1 MSFKSNKK
9 KYVSP
14 ITFFLVLI
22 ILVIILS
29 AVLSSLGIQAD
40 YLRINAVTKELE
52 STTLAVES
60 LFSIKGL
67 RYVIGNTVNN
77 FIGFSPL
84 AMIIIALI
92 GLGIAEKSGYMRTLF
107 TVLTRKV
114 DRKIL
119 TFIIMLLG
127 ILSSVSEDV
136 GFVLLIPISAYIFM
150 LNKRSPLAGVV
161 CAYAGICGGYGINLF
176 VSSIDSILINYTTS
190 AANMLDKNYT
200 IALSCT
206 VIIMIV
212 ATILIAFVGTYITEK
227 IIVPKL
233 GKYASDD
240 EMQEEVV
247 IYQSD
252 IRGLLF
258 AFVATLFMVLLFTYS
273 IIPGLPGSG
282 ILLDSTQTEYV
293 NQLFGTD
300 SYVTQG
306 ITLLLSFALGIAG
319 LFYSLGSGRKTENKD
334 IVVESIGNISNI
346 IVLIFFAS
354 LLVSLYRRT
363 NIGNVLTINL
373 MNILNDVGFTSFP
386 LILLFVLLCMVS
398 SFLVASN
405 STKWLLI
412 SPIVVPIFMEAN
424 ISPEFVQTLF
434 RFGTSI
440 TYGLSPLMP
449 YFVVYIAYMQKYSK
463 ETKKVFSISGCFKV
477 MGIYSIAFFLT
488 YLIVIIA
495 WYVIKLPL
503 GSGIYPTL

>member
-1 MSFKSNKK
+1 MSFRSGKK

-14 ITFFLVLI
+14 ITFFLILIVL
-22 ILVIILS
+22 VVILS
-29 AVLSSLGIQAD
+29 VVLSALGVQAD

-67 RYVIGNTVNN
+67 RYIVSSTVSN
-77 FIGFSPL
+77 FVGFSPL

-92 GLGIAEKSGYMRTLF
+92 GLGIAEKSGYMKTLF
-107 TVLTRKV
+107 TVITRKV

-161 CAYAGICGGYGINLF
+161 AAYAGICGGFGINLF

-212 ATILIAFVGTYITEK
+212 ATILIALAGTYVTEK

-233 GKYASDD
+233 GKYVPDD
-240 EMQEEVV
+240 EVQDEVV

-252 IRGLLF
+252 IKGLLF
-258 AFVATLFMVLLFTYS
+258 AFVATLVMVLLFAYS

-282 ILLDSTQTEYV
+282 VLLDSTQKEYV

-306 ITLLLSFALGIAG
+306 ITLLFSFALGIAG
-319 LFYSLGSGRKTENKD
+319 LFYSLGSGRKSENKD

-346 IVLIFFAS
+346 LVLIFFAS

-373 MNILNDVGFTSFP
+373 MNILGDVGFTSFP
-386 LILLFVLLCMVS
+386 LILLFLLLCMVS

-412 SPIVVPIFMEAN
+412 SPIVVPIFMEDN

-449 YFVVYIAYMQKYSK
+449 YFVIYIAYMQKYSK
-463 ETKKVFSISGCFKV
+463 ETKKIFSISGCFKV
-477 MGIYSIAFFLT
+477 MGIYSIAFFIT
-488 YLIVIIA
+488 YLLVIVA

-503 GSGIYPTL
+503 GVGIYPTL

>member
-1 MSFKSNKK
+1 MSFKFNKK

-14 ITFFLVLI
+14 ITFFLILI
-22 ILVIILS
+22 LLVIISSVILS
-29 AVLSSLGIQAD
+29 ALGVQAD
-40 YLRINAVTKELE
+40 YLKINTVTKEVE

-67 RYVIGNTVNN
+67 RYIISNTINN
-77 FIGFSPL
+77 FVNFSPL
-84 AMIIIALI
+84 AMIIISLI
-92 GLGIAEKSGYMRTLF
+92 GLGIAEKSGYLRTLF
-107 TVLTRKV
+107 TIITKKV

-127 ILSSVSEDV
+127 ILSSVSDDL

-161 CAYAGICGGYGINLF
+161 AAYAGICGGFAINLF

-200 IALSCT
+200 ISLSCT
-206 VIIMIV
+206 VIIMVV
-212 ATILIAFVGTYITEK
+212 ATILISIVGTYVTEK

-233 GKYASDD
+233 GKYVPDD
-240 EMQEEVV
+240 DMQEEVV

-252 IRGLLF
+252 IKGLLF
-258 AFVATLFMVLLFTYS
+258 AFVATLVMVLLFMYT

-282 ILLDSTQTEYV
+282 VLLDSSQTEYV
-293 NQLFGTD
+293 NQLFGTN

-306 ITLLLSFALGIAG
+306 ITLLFSFALGVAG
-319 LFYSLGSGRKTENKD
+319 LFYSLGSGRKSENKD
-334 IVVESIGNISNI
+334 IIVDSIGNISNI
-346 IVLIFFAS
+346 LVLIFFAS
-354 LLVSLYRRT
+354 LLVSLYKRT

-373 MNILNDVGFTSFP
+373 MNILNNVEFTSFP
-386 LILLFVLLCMVS
+386 LILLFLLLCMIS
-398 SFLVASN
+398 SFLVPSN

-440 TYGLSPLMP
+440 TYGLSPLMS

-477 MGIYSIAFFLT
+477 MGIYSVAFFLT
-488 YLIVIIA
+488 YLIIIIA

-503 GSGIYPTL
+503 GVGIYPTL